1 MKFLDQVTEHTFFC
15 CKLLTQL
22 KIQIEIYR
30 FLENKNKAFLEFF
43 FFFLNSIRLK
53 SSLELHKERQSRS
66 LEQPS
71 VITITTA
78 SHELA

>member
-1 MKFLDQVTEHTFFC
+1 MLRRFPFCNGVIVKFLDQVTEHTFFC

-43 FFFLNSIRLK
+43 LFCFFKTPSDL
-53 SSLELHKERQSRS
+53 SLHWSYTRKGKA
-66 LEQPS
+66 
-71 VITITTA
+71 VA
-78 SHELA
+78 